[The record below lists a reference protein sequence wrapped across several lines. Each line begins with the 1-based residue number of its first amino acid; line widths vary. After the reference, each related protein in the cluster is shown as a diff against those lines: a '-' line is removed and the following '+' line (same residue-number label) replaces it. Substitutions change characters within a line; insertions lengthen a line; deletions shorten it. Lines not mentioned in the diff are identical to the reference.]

1 MLLTHTFALCVLCV
15 ACFYLSAL
23 AHSWF
28 NNSAHSLTHSLG
40 SCINFWWHALI
51 FGLPIT
57 VSCNWLTWLKVV
69 CIVWWVVP
77 RCTYAQAECFTSC
90 YLHAFTPWTSIAS
103 QSFKDIQ
110 VHSSGMFTFTFKV
123 VLQYLVFSNKNRV
136 IISLMEMAVFAKT
149 IAF

>member
-77 RCTYAQAECFTSC
+77 RCTCAQAECFTSC

-110 VHSSGMFTFTFKV
+110 VHSSGMFTFKV
-123 VLQYLVFSNKNRV
+123 VLQYLVKNRV